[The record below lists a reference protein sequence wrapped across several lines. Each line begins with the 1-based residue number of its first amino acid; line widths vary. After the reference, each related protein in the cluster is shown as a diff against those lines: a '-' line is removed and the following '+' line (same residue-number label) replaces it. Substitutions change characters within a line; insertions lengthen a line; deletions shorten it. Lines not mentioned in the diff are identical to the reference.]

1 MNVYT
6 HADYED
12 NRLNEDEYVQ
22 LCMHTLCISLM
33 VDYEDIGWWMEM
45 NGDSIMNGDDYLV
58 DWGRNLDLENPGEVE
73 LFRYVRVFMSFPGS
87 SYLLIQTGRPSDQG
101 II

>member
-45 NGDSIMNGDDYLV
+45 NGDSITVTIVN
-58 DWGRNLDLENPGEVE
+58 
-73 LFRYVRVFMSFPGS
+73 S
-87 SYLLIQTGRPSDQG
+87 
-101 II
+101 